1 MDNGEGH
8 CSGHVQEAPLGQPE
22 PGGGEQLVGQMAGT
36 GGENIG
42 EFGQSCP
49 FGGGPGE
56 RGGGILDDQQAP
68 PARAGDC
75 GQPTGDDPRSTR
87 TFPGPGPE
95 SVPRRGDPVPVFTL
109 SLSPDRVVFGK
120 TPGQEFLYDME
131 AS

>member
-1 MDNGEGH
+1 
-8 CSGHVQEAPLGQPE
+8 
-22 PGGGEQLVGQMAGT
+22 MAGT

-42 EFGQSCP
+42 EFGQSRP

-87 TFPGPGPE
+87 NFPAPGLE
-95 SVPRRGDPVPVFTL
+95 SVPERGDPMPVLTL
-109 SLSPDRVVFGK
+109 PRSPDRVDFEK
-120 TPGQEFLYDME
+120 TAGQHFLYDME